1 MSYPST
7 MGYTPYVRSSN
18 IWHTGEGYAE
28 FVRILKAHVKSLQ
41 PDNYNE
47 INAQIT
53 WDDELEKH
61 VQNIRIFGPSDL
73 RPIPEAVNEAA
84 IFMADVYVTRWR
96 MHNRLAT
103 VRERTA
109 VALDPRGAW
118 EGDNLHRSELQHQT
132 ITNAHYRKYINYLQ
146 SSMSS

>member
-1 MSYPST
+1 
-7 MGYTPYVRSSN
+7 MGHTPYVRSSN
-18 IWHTGEGYAE
+18 IWHTGEGRAE
-28 FVRILKAHVKSLQ
+28 FVRILRAHVKSLQ

-61 VQNIRIFGPSDL
+61 MQNIRFFGPSDL

-84 IFMADVYVTRWR
+84 FSMADVYVTRWR

-109 VALDPRGAW
+109 VAPIRAALGRGTTFTGPSPAS
-118 EGDNLHRSELQHQT
+118 DNHECTLSSTST
-132 ITNAHYRKYINYLQ
+132 I
-146 SSMSS
+146 